1 LTADRLIV
9 VFGATG
15 FLGQRI
21 VRHLLDHNFAVR
33 AISRHPTP
41 GALAFRNKTLP
52 ADLIRADINDDGSVV
67 GAVAG
72 AFAVVNAVSLYAEH
86 GHQTFESVH
95 VNAAARVARHSR
107 ESGVRRLLHLSGI
120 GADRSSP
127 SRYIASRGRGET
139 AVRGE
144 FSAAVIIRPAVMF
157 GAGDALLDP
166 LVKLMRALP
175 AFPMFGRGRTRL
187 QPSWVDD
194 VAEAI
199 ARVLETPQPTGVYE
213 LAGPQIY
220 SYETLLRT
228 LGEHFGFRPVL
239 IPVPFGLWHALAL
252 VSERLPHPLITSTQ
266 VELMKL
272 DNVASADCPGFQ
284 ALGINPRG
292 IREFLAAQ

>member
-1 LTADRLIV
+1 MVV

-41 GALAFRNKTLP
+41 GALALPNKTVP
-52 ADLIRADINDDGSVV
+52 AELIRADVNDDGSVA
-67 GAVAG
+67 GAVVG
-72 AFAVVNAVSLYAEH
+72 AFAVVNAVSLYIEH

-95 VNAAARVARHSR
+95 VDAAARVARHSR

-120 GADRSSP
+120 GADRASP

-144 FSAAVIIRPAVMF
+144 FPTAVIIRPAVMF
-157 GAGDALLDP
+157 GAGDALLNP
-166 LVKLMRALP
+166 LVSLMRTLP
-175 AFPMFGRGRTRL
+175 AFPIFGRGHTRL
-187 QPSWVDD
+187 QPSCVDD

-199 ARVLETPQPTGVYE
+199 VRVLHTPEPAGVYE

-220 SYETLLRT
+220 SYQTLLRT
-228 LGEHFGFRPVL
+228 VGEHFGFKPVL
-239 IPVPFGLWHALAL
+239 VPVPFGLWHALAL
-252 VSERLPHPLITSTQ
+252 VSERLPHPLITPTQ

-284 ALGINPRG
+284 ALGIDPRG